1 MSPRFVDLSYEI
13 YNEMPV
19 FPRIYRPFIATHRGH
34 ADTQRPGGV
43 SSHTSIII
51 TGDHAGTHIDSTLH
65 FNPRGESAE
74 KIPLDVVY
82 GPATALDLSHKK
94 AKDPVSADEV
104 AGTLEKHG
112 IDPRSLKVLLFRTG
126 ASDIYQKPEYFDH
139 YLEFQRDTV
148 NWMLDH
154 GIKTFGV
161 DASTIDHAQNRATH
175 MLVREREYYHIENL
189 ANVDQVIGK
198 RFTFIGFPLKLRGA
212 SASPIR
218 AVAVFPDEEEGI
230 L

>member
-1 MSPRFVDLSYEI
+1 
-13 YNEMPV
+13 
-19 FPRIYRPFIATHRGH
+19 
-34 ADTQRPGGV
+34 
-43 SSHTSIII
+43 
-51 TGDHAGTHIDSTLH
+51 
-65 FNPRGESAE
+65 
-74 KIPLDVVY
+74 
-82 GPATALDLSHKK
+82 
-94 AKDPVSADEV
+94 
-104 AGTLEKHG
+104 
-112 IDPRSLKVLLFRTG
+112 
-126 ASDIYQKPEYFDH
+126 
-139 YLEFQRDTV
+139 
-148 NWMLDH
+148 MLDH

-161 DASTIDHAQNRATH
+161 DASTIDHAQNSATH